1 MIKNGKNEKIA
12 FNKDVIRKAVEIRT
26 DIGNREA
33 ECYLQIYEKLNK
45 LLQEANN
52 DTIKLNKYKKALRD
66 VTVKLRFLNA
76 EKEYIVSFLDNERMT
91 AINGLKAHKQLM
103 KEACS
108 NFEKDIEQ
116 INNLYE
122 LLLRETT
129 GKSTKKAYKEL
140 YNKTYLKDIEEKE
153 KNFEEEKSN
162 IKINIGAVINF
173 NYWRID
179 GIKNIYHTFHDEIT
193 EKFKKDLSEY
203 KIDDEEEKI
212 IEEKEDLEEKDY
224 VEEKENFI
232 KIEDEDKID
241 YEDSIEE
248 DESEN
253 EDYNVLPFK
262 IYVDIE
268 GKLQD
273 LLKQSRQNNMHGNEN
288 RTDDVKSKSTA
299 KNNDDKIKS
308 KKEKKGILNKFFKN

>member
-1 MIKNGKNEKIA
+1 M
-12 FNKDVIRKAVEIRT
+12 
-26 DIGNREA
+26 
-33 ECYLQIYEKLNK
+33 
-45 LLQEANN
+45 
-52 DTIKLNKYKKALRD
+52 
-66 VTVKLRFLNA
+66 
-76 EKEYIVSFLDNERMT
+76 
-91 AINGLKAHKQLM
+91 
-103 KEACS
+103 
-108 NFEKDIEQ
+108 
-116 INNLYE
+116 
-122 LLLRETT
+122 
-129 GKSTKKAYKEL
+129 
-140 YNKTYLKDIEEKE
+140 
-153 KNFEEEKSN
+153 
-162 IKINIGAVINF
+162 
-173 NYWRID
+173 
-179 GIKNIYHTFHDEIT
+179 
-193 EKFKKDLSEY
+193 
-203 KIDDEEEKI
+203 
-212 IEEKEDLEEKDY
+212 
-224 VEEKENFI
+224 EEKENFI